1 MASMDD
7 AAWILPVFEQT
18 MIIPG
23 ITKDNNVE
31 SKVTEGGNEAIQS
44 VLLKLSFE
52 SIILSI

>member
-1 MASMDD
+1 MDH
-7 AAWILPVFEQT
+7 AAWILPVLEQT

-52 SIILSI
+52 FIMLSI